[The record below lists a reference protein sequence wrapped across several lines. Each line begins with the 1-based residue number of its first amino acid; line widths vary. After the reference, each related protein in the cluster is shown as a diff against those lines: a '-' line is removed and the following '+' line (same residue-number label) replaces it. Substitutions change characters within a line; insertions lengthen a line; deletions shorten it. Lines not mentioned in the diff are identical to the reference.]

1 MSSLVNAVIAAK
13 DAQIDAERR
22 DKYTVEDEN
31 IQLRKRLMDLEME
44 NYYLKKNAEFQET
57 NYQNLLEKLRK
68 LINQ

>member
-31 IQLRKRLMDLEME
+31 IQLRKRLIDLEME